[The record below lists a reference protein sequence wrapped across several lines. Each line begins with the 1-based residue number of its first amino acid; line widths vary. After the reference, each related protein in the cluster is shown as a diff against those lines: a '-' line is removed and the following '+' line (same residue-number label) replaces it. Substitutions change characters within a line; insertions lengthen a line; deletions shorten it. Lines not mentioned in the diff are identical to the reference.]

1 MSRRHRTN
9 DDGQTESPSEVRR
22 PASPALRRRQTA
34 GRSEER
40 ESDRRADS
48 PTSPPAYS
56 AAWSVAAVGWRRLA
70 PCRIRA
76 WRTQLTTSPVIP
88 AGQSRHC
95 CPVLSCSKARAGVRP
110 AVGRTGRPSAM
121 RGSPR
126 VREPR
131 GAQAGREQRA
141 QAPKKKN
148 SRTGLPAAPGMMAA
162 QPRRSGRG
170 HLGQLGRH
178 PSRHRQ
184 STSAKPASPGRQAVG
199 RGTGAPRRP
208 TGRRQGRRRR
218 SPRVPAPP
226 RWDRRPR
233 RRGGAAGPTHRTPDR
248 RQIRSP
254 G

>member
-1 MSRRHRTN
+1 MGRSTFLRGVSKSRSNVAENAKAARFWLRSSSARMQPGPPGCRSGRTP
-9 DDGQTESPSEVRR
+9 GRGAIGLRR
-22 PASPALRRRQTA
+22 P
-34 GRSEER
+34 
-40 ESDRRADS
+40 
-48 PTSPPAYS
+48 
-56 AAWSVAAVGWRRLA
+56 
-70 PCRIRA
+70 
-76 WRTQLTTSPVIP
+76 
-88 AGQSRHC
+88 
-95 CPVLSCSKARAGVRP
+95 
-110 AVGRTGRPSAM
+110 M

-199 RGTGAPRRP
+199 RGTGAARRP

-233 RRGGAAGPTHRTPDR
+233 RRGGAAGPTYRTPDR